1 MDTAETRRPRRQTE
15 TSPAPMRL
23 QITALGAVKLVQP
36 GDDLATIVMDAL
48 AATGE
53 TLMDEACALAARVAA
68 MPPHALR
75 QAKNLMRQG
84 RSISYDT
91 ALELAANT
99 QALMHLTDDH
109 MEGIDA
115 LLEKRAPRFEGR

>member
-1 MDTAETRRPRRQTE
+1 MDTAETHRPRRQTE

-53 TLMDEACALAARVAA
+53 TLMDGDVVVLAQKIVSKAEDRYADLDDVTPSPRAV
-68 MPPHALR
+68 
-75 QAKNLMRQG
+75 
-84 RSISYDT
+84 
-91 ALELAANT
+91 ELAA
-99 QALMHLTDDH
+99 ATDKD
-109 MEGIDA
+109 
-115 LLEKRAPRFEGR
+115 PRLVELILSEATDVMRY